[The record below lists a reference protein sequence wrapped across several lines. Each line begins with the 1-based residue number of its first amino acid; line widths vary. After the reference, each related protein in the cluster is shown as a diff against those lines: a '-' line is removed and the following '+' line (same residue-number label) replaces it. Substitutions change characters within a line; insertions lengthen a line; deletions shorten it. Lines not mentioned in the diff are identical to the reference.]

1 MSHPD
6 SSDPSRFKR
15 RSIRK
20 LQRHADRSKPTNVTA
35 GPSSCDVFYV
45 GKSSYGPVGIA
56 ASMDV
61 DSSASLDVGD
71 ALHALVL
78 GVIEQKL
85 QYVEN
90 WFQCVFDIEP
100 GLKQSEVNSELFT
113 IRDKNGSGA
122 SLSLFLPVQYW
133 HLIPAVPA
141 KGMSSEWEIIW
152 SKYKGT
158 VCLSKLSMQREEVD
172 SITKGSLILIPESF
186 NEQWPS
192 SINVPDLSVQLPGN
206 YAASAGSW
214 SSTGGFE
221 SMPNEA
227 VIPMDVVANEDA
239 DQPHEVLAALEIKGV
254 ITHLI
259 EVPSNALV
267 PSAGEQTLQTPKTT
281 THQECRLAVGNGK
294 VFTGYVAP
302 VASGFGM
309 FVTGGSSL

>member
-122 SLSLFLPVQYW
+122 VKRWIALL
-133 HLIPAVPA
+133 
-141 KGMSSEWEIIW
+141 KG
-152 SKYKGT
+152 
-158 VCLSKLSMQREEVD
+158 
-172 SITKGSLILIPESF
+172 
-186 NEQWPS
+186 
-192 SINVPDLSVQLPGN
+192 
-206 YAASAGSW
+206 A
-214 SSTGGFE
+214 
-221 SMPNEA
+221 
-227 VIPMDVVANEDA
+227 
-239 DQPHEVLAALEIKGV
+239 
-254 ITHLI
+254 
-259 EVPSNALV
+259 
-267 PSAGEQTLQTPKTT
+267 
-281 THQECRLAVGNGK
+281 
-294 VFTGYVAP
+294 
-302 VASGFGM
+302 
-309 FVTGGSSL
+309 